1 MGDRTKEVIEMKKEI
16 LGVLVCMLFIVSVF
30 PSSSFSLNNGPYVE
44 ITWPTDSYE
53 TDQFTIIL
61 TGFAGSE
68 IPLNEYGYTIEYPGG
83 GIFSEFWPINPPVE
97 YYEFEISVN
106 LVEGEEGNLITVYAK
121 DTQTNQGTDSVT
133 VVYNPGGEDTESPE
147 VVITYPEDGQ
157 YFLNPDINLQGYVT
171 DNVGISIFS
180 AYNYWNNEE
189 FEIYTEYFSDPVS
202 SYEFDLSA
210 TLKLG
215 VNNIVVI
222 AYDEAENKGQESV
235 EITHSECTHDT
246 PIIADNSGQTRFHG
260 VFVGC
265 DHRGTNQE
273 IRGAESSAEIM
284 HDYLRNTPG
293 WDIDDMELLLG
304 AQATWGNIKTAIARA
319 INRAQPGDE
328 FLFYF
333 CNHGGNQTI
342 TDDSGDEPDG
352 FDESLVAADRLV
364 SDDTLAHWL
373 SGFRDCVTI
382 TVKLDCCHSGGFADG
397 DTDVQNATNRE
408 GDQYGPDHINVEPA
422 CGADELTHSNPYRWD
437 DDGDGMVEPG
447 ELTELE
453 QHHYEDE
460 NGNGQYDVGEEW
472 WWWLDEDGDG
482 EVDEDELVDPL
493 SATWMG
499 DFSKTNFDALEIE
512 ASSKGFATT
521 KADRNK
527 DGITTTKEWYE
538 YSINA
543 LNIAHYGDNDNDGLI
558 DEDGP
563 DFVENSD
570 GIIQLYKDNDGDGLI
585 DEDPAP
591 PSFAFWYDEPPNKP
605 SKPSGPTDGKTGEE
619 YTYTTS
625 TTDPENDD
633 IFYIFKW
640 DDETISDWLG
650 PYNSGSTCSVT
661 HTWNEIGDYQIK
673 VKSRDRCYAES
684 EWSDPLV
691 VSMPKSKPINTS
703 FLNFLENHPHL
714 FPLLRQLLG
723 L

>member
-1 MGDRTKEVIEMKKEI
+1 MKNKI
-16 LGVLVCMLFIVSVF
+16 IGVFFCVLLLISVVPATGF
-30 PSSSFSLNNGPYVE
+30 NSSLAPYVE
-44 ITWPTDSYE
+44 ITWPTDNYE
-53 TDQFTIIL
+53 TDQSTIVL

-83 GIFSEFWPINPPVE
+83 GIFSEFWPISPPVE

-121 DTQTNQGTDSVT
+121 DTQTNQGTDSIT
-133 VVYNPGGEDTESPE
+133 VVYNPGGEDIEPPE

-180 AYNYWNNEE
+180 AYNYWNDQE

-202 SYEFDLSA
+202 FYEFDLSV

-215 VNNIVVI
+215 VNNIIVT
-222 AYDEAENKGQESV
+222 AYDGANNKGQDTV
-235 EITHSECTHDT
+235 EITHSQCTHDT
-246 PIIADNSGQTRFHG
+246 PIIADNSGETRFHG

-265 DHRGTNQE
+265 DHRGTPQE

-293 WDIDDMELLLG
+293 WDIDDMELFLG
-304 AQATWGNIKTAIARA
+304 PQATWSNIKSSIARA

-333 CNHGGNQTI
+333 CDHGGNQTL

-408 GDQYGPDHINVEPA
+408 GGQYGPDHINVEPA
-422 CGADELTHSNPYRWD
+422 CGADEVTTSNPYKWD
-437 DDGDGMVEPG
+437 DDGDGMIEPG
-447 ELTELE
+447 ELTKLE
-453 QHHYEDE
+453 QHHYEDD
-460 NGNGQYDVGEEW
+460 NGNGRLDRGEEW
-472 WWWLDEDGDG
+472 WWWLDKDGDG
-482 EVDEDELVDPL
+482 EPDEDELVDSG

-499 DFSKTNFDALEIE
+499 NFSKANFDALELE
-512 ASSKGFATT
+512 TPSKGVATT

-543 LNIAHYGDNDNDGLI
+543 LYIAHYGDDDNDGLI

-563 DFVENSD
+563 EFEENSE
-570 GIIQLYKDNDGDGLI
+570 GIEQLYIDNDGDGLI

-591 PSFAFWYDEPPNKP
+591 PSFAFWYDEAPTKP
-605 SKPSGPTDGKTGEE
+605 SKPNGPAQGSPGEE
-619 YTYTTS
+619 YTYS
-625 TTDPENDD
+625 SMSTDPEYDD
-633 IFYIFKW
+633 IFYWFDW
-640 DDETISDWLG
+640 GDGTDSGWLG
-650 PYNSGSTCSVT
+650 PYKSGQPCYVEHSWDEEET
-661 HTWNEIGDYQIK
+661 YQIK
-673 VKSRDRCYAES
+673 LKSRDRCYAES
-684 EWSDPLV
+684 KWSDPLE
-691 VSMPKSKPINTS
+691 VSMPRSKVIYST
-703 FLNFLENHPHL
+703 FLRIFKNHPHL
-714 FPLLRQLLG
+714 FPLLQYLLV
-723 L
+723 LLDPASNR